1 MTLGQ
6 ISRHYANHTFDYAKA
21 LRYMKLLGI
30 VETEARFLLSV
41 LDGE

>member
-6 ISRHYANHTFDYAKA
+6 ISRHYVNHTFSYVKA
-21 LRYMKLLGI
+21 LRYMKLLGLP
-30 VETEARFLLSV
+30 ETDARFLLHV